1 MSVDGELR
9 NDMAVETSAT
19 IAEWAETTFG
29 PVDSLDVIVRR
40 AQQEITE
47 LRDALARN
55 ASPAEIAHEAADI
68 TIFLH
73 RLVALVGHDLNAAVD
88 EKMSINR
95 QRRWQLS
102 GDGVGQHI

>member
-1 MSVDGELR
+1 MSADAEER
-9 NDMAVETSAT
+9 SMPAETSAT
-19 IAEWAETTFG
+19 IARWAESTFG
-29 PVDSLDVIVRR
+29 PVDSLDRLLTR
-40 AQQEITE
+40 AQQEIAE
-47 LRDALARN
+47 LRDALARD

-73 RLVALVGHDLNAAVD
+73 RLVALVGHDLGTAVD

>member
-1 MSVDGELR
+1 MP
-9 NDMAVETSAT
+9 VETSAS
-19 IAEWAETTFG
+19 IAQWAETTFG
-29 PVDSLDVIVRR
+29 PVDSLNVLISR

-73 RLVALVGHDLNAAVD
+73 RLVALVGHDLSTAVD

-102 GDGVGQHI
+102 GDGVGQHL

>member
-1 MSVDGELR
+1 MSVAAEER
-9 NDMAVETSAT
+9 SMPIETSAT
-19 IAEWAETTFG
+19 IAAWAETTFG
-29 PVDSLDVIVRR
+29 PVDSLERLIIR

-47 LRDALARN
+47 LRETLARQG
-55 ASPAEIAHEAADI
+55 SPLEIAHEAADI
-68 TIFLH
+68 AIFLH
-73 RLVALVGHDLNAAVD
+73 RLVALVGHDLSTAVD

>member
-1 MSVDGELR
+1 MP
-9 NDMAVETSAT
+9 VETSST
-19 IAEWAETTFG
+19 IAQWAETTFG
-29 PVDSLDVIVRR
+29 PVDSLEVLVNR
-40 AQQEITE
+40 AQHEINE

-73 RLVALVGHDLNAAVD
+73 RLAALVGHDLSTAVD
-88 EKMSINR
+88 QKMSINR

-102 GDGVGQHI
+102 GDGVGQHL

>member
-1 MSVDGELR
+1 MP
-9 NDMAVETSAT
+9 VETSGT
-19 IAEWAETTFG
+19 IAQWAEATFG
-29 PVDSLDVIVRR
+29 PVESLDRLVTR
-40 AQQEITE
+40 AQQELTE
-47 LRDALARN
+47 LREALARR
-55 ASPAEIAHEAADI
+55 ASPHEIAHEAADV

-73 RLVALVGHDLNAAVD
+73 RLVALVGHDLSIAVD